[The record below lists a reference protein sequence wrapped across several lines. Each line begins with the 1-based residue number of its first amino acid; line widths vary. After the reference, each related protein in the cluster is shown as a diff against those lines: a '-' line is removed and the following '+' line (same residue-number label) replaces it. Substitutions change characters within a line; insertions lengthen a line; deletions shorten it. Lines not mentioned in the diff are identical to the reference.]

1 MHDGCPPPCP
11 TPRTSG
17 AAPRR
22 ERHHPTVLEAPA
34 AHGPAGPAGC
44 RRRAARERG
53 PAERP
58 ALLAPIRASGRYGQT
73 RDRPGQPAVQRQA
86 PGSEGVV
93 RARAR
98 RGGQGAREAVLRFS
112 VLTRL
117 DARLVAAVAG
127 SGRSRPSPRRSREGW
142 APARQRP
149 VAHRPR
155 AACQATLVKSPRAR
169 RHELASPGCEPRG
182 RRPPTV
188 LSDQARQRACWGWT
202 RGITRPRACGRG
214 RGPRGCVQRR
224 QQRRDPRGRGR
235 EPWRSNSASWLG
247 M

>member
-127 SGRSRPSPRRSREGW
+127 RYRNRPSPRRSREGR
-142 APARQRP
+142 APARRGGLRAP
-149 VAHRPR
+149 TVSSVPGHAREVAVSTS
-155 AACQATLVKSPRAR
+155 ATAR
-169 RHELASPGCEPRG
+169 LARVRQEPRG

-188 LSDQARQRACWGWT
+188 LSDQARQRAWRGWT
-202 RGITRPRACGRG
+202 RGITRQCACGRG
-214 RGPRGCVQRR
+214 PGSRGCARWRR
-224 QQRRDPRGRGR
+224 QRRDPRGRGQ
-235 EPWRSNSASWLG
+235 EPWRRLG
-247 M
+247 RP